1 MFIVHKQV
9 DNLIICK
16 SKKENLKQLNV
27 IIPLQVSIKH
37 NFPVDWIL
45 HFKTDTSNLNQQFVY
60 LAINTFVFRFGT
72 LPRL

>member
-1 MFIVHKQV
+1 MFIVHKLV

-37 NFPVDWIL
+37 NHPVDWIL
-45 HFKTDTSNLNQQFVY
+45 HFKTDTSNLNQLFVY